1 MSRSNLERIT
11 GGAVVAIALALLMT
25 EDTLRAQFT
34 CFSTHTFGSG
44 RTFMGICITE
54 DGNLLKFESPSSQE
68 HIFNSSPVGE
78 GYVLCSPSAAGG
90 VHGFDSAGLESGFG
104 DPTIT
109 QPNGPNTFPLTI
121 VRDTSD
127 GDFRLQQTFT
137 RDTGEHDVGITMKL
151 TNISGSTRSL
161 IQLHR
166 YFNGNISND
175 GTGDIFDHSEDSVWG
190 RQGNNNEHG
199 LMLTALTFGTAHDV
213 FVEEVD
219 EWNPSIFPSV
229 GARTGRGC
237 SPQNPPP
244 PTPTNAGDF
253 VGRVA
258 YELGT
263 ISANRSKT
271 VKVVYR
277 RF

>member
-1 MSRSNLERIT
+1 MDLKRIAAGT
-11 GGAVVAIALALLMT
+11 VVATALVLLMQG
-25 EDTLRAQFT
+25 DTLRAQFT

-44 RTFMGICITE
+44 RTFMKICITE
-54 DGNLLKFESPSSQE
+54 DGNLLQFESPSSQE
-68 HIFNSSPVGE
+68 HIFNSAPVGE
-78 GYVLCSPSAAGG
+78 GYVLCSPSGAGG

-109 QPNGPNTFPLTI
+109 QPNGANTFPLTI
-121 VRDTSD
+121 VRDTTD
-127 GDFRLQQTFT
+127 GDFRLAQTFS
-137 RDTGEHDVGITMKL
+137 RDTGEHDVSITMKL

-161 IQLHR
+161 VKLHR

-175 GTGDIFDHSEDSVWG
+175 GNADIFDKSEDSVWG

-199 LMLTALTFGTAHDV
+199 LMLTALTFGTAHNV
-213 FVEEVD
+213 HVEEVF
-219 EWNPSIFPSV
+219 EWNPSFFPGG
-229 GARTGRGC
+229 GAHTGRGC

-244 PTPTNAGDF
+244 STPTNSGDF
-253 VGRVA
+253 VGRVG

-263 ISANRSKT
+263 INANKSKT